1 MSAELVY
8 PIPKPEKKAPRIKRS
23 SAREKGR
30 RAERKAATLLGSKR
44 TPLSG
49 AVGGGDVLRAGLA
62 ERFSVE
68 VKARPSFSV
77 QSYLEQAKGDIVGGD
92 NRLPLALLYP
102 DRQRPMAVLFA
113 DDFVALLQNEG
124 PQSAYRVRELARH
137 ITELAGAIQK
147 EAK

>member
-1 MSAELVY
+1 MTQYVT
-8 PIPKPEKKAPRIKRS
+8 PIPKPEPKPRRIKRS

-49 AVGGGDVLRAGLA
+49 AVGGGDVMRAGLA

-68 VKARPSFSV
+68 VKARTSFSV
-77 QSYLEQAKGDIVGGD
+77 QSYLEQAKSDIVGGD
-92 NRLPLALLYP
+92 NRKPLALLYP

-113 DDFVALLQNEG
+113 DDLVALLENEG
-124 PQSAYRVRELARH
+124 PESAFKIRELARKL
-137 ITELAGAIQK
+137 EALAK
-147 EAK
+147 EIRGLAS